1 VVVSQTGWE
10 GTEKEVTE
18 LKKEYKKLVKQ
29 LNETESE
36 DIRNRLNDLAFLIQD
51 KSEKVT
57 KLKQNRP
64 K

>member
-1 VVVSQTGWE
+1 VND
-10 GTEKEVTE
+10 

-36 DIRNRLNDLAFLIQD
+36 EIRNRLNDIAFSIQE

-57 KLKQNRP
+57 KLKQNRA